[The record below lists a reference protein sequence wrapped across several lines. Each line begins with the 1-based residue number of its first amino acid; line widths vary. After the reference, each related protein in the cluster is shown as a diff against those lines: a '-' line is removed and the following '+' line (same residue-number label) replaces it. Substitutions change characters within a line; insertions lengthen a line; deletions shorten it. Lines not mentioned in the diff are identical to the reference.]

1 MGCEQGVARCV
12 RLSTT
17 ERAGWCRPFGVG
29 DARDDRIAELAVQIA
44 SLTATVAEQ
53 AELIAKL
60 IAKLTADNVKLTA
73 DNVKLAADNSELRA
87 RLGMNSRNSSKPPS
101 SDGYGKPAPKS
112 RRQRSG
118 NKPGKQPGDPGR
130 HLAQRPDP
138 DATATHTPT
147 TCGCCGEDLSDAEVT
162 GTIRRQVFDL
172 PPVALFCTE
181 HQAQHRR
188 CRCGAETSGVFPE
201 EATA

>member
-1 MGCEQGVARCV
+1 MGCEQGVARCA

-44 SLTATVAEQ
+44 SLTATIAEQ

-60 IAKLTADNVKLTA
+60 IAKLTADNVKLT
-73 DNVKLAADNSELRA
+73 ADNSELRA

-112 RRQRSG
+112 RRARSG

-130 HLAQRPDP
+130 HLAQRADP
-138 DATATHTPT
+138 DATATHSPAVCES
-147 TCGCCGEDLSDAEVT
+147 CGQDLSDAEAVSYT
-162 GTIRRQVFDL
+162 HL
-172 PPVALFCTE
+172 
-181 HQAQHRR
+181 
-188 CRCGAETSGVFPE
+188 
-201 EATA
+201 